1 MKGQIV
7 KIVSNLCSV
16 ECEDQ
21 VFECTPRGKFRNQ
34 KISPVVGDYVEFD
47 EENKYLL
54 EILPRKNYLE
64 RPLVANIDQ
73 GLLVT
78 SVKSPDFS
86 TNLLDK
92 LLTVME
98 YHQIT
103 PIICITKWDL
113 LTGKEKKEIK
123 KILKYYQK
131 IGYKVIYNHKL
142 WQVKKIFKNKTT
154 VLTGQTGAGKS
165 TLINKLDPHFH
176 LETGEISKA
185 LGRGKHTTRHV
196 ELLHLC
202 KGKVLDTPGFS
213 QLDFQEVPDEE
224 LRNTFI
230 EFQKY
235 PCPYKDCMHLSEKE
249 CQVKANV
256 KNGKI
261 LASRYENYQKLMK
274 KSRW

>member
-142 WQVKKIFKNKTT
+142 WQVKKNI
-154 VLTGQTGAGKS
+154 
-165 TLINKLDPHFH
+165 
-176 LETGEISKA
+176 
-185 LGRGKHTTRHV
+185 
-196 ELLHLC
+196 
-202 KGKVLDTPGFS
+202 
-213 QLDFQEVPDEE
+213 
-224 LRNTFI
+224 
-230 EFQKY
+230 QK
-235 PCPYKDCMHLSEKE
+235 
-249 CQVKANV
+249 
-256 KNGKI
+256 
-261 LASRYENYQKLMK
+261 
-274 KSRW
+274 

>member
-142 WQVKKIFKNKTT
+142 
-154 VLTGQTGAGKS
+154 
-165 TLINKLDPHFH
+165 
-176 LETGEISKA
+176 
-185 LGRGKHTTRHV
+185 
-196 ELLHLC
+196 
-202 KGKVLDTPGFS
+202 
-213 QLDFQEVPDEE
+213 
-224 LRNTFI
+224 
-230 EFQKY
+230 
-235 PCPYKDCMHLSEKE
+235 
-249 CQVKANV
+249 
-256 KNGKI
+256 
-261 LASRYENYQKLMK
+261 
-274 KSRW
+274 